1 MVGLVTTRGRK
12 KMIVV
17 MKPGA
22 TREEVKHVEE
32 RVEEMGLR
40 SHIIHGTERTVI
52 AAIGDK
58 RRLSK
63 ETLMVCPG
71 VDRVVPILAPY
82 KVASREVHAETS
94 VVNVAGMEIGGRKLA
109 VIAGPCAVESKEQL
123 LGIADAVKVAGAGAL
138 RGGAFKPRTNPY
150 SFKGLGVE
158 GLEYLAMARERTGLG
173 VVTEVVTPDQVS
185 LVARYA
191 DMLQVG
197 ARNMQNYLLLEAVG
211 NQPKPVLLKRGFSA
225 TVDEFLFAAEYIL
238 SQGNPN
244 VVLCE
249 RGIRTF
255 EDHTRFTLS
264 VATVPAL
271 KMRTHLPVIVDPS
284 HAAGAGNLVPPLAKA
299 AVAAGADGLI
309 VEVHSNP
316 EKALTD
322 GAQSVTCEE
331 FEQLM
336 HDVARVAEAVD
347 RTV

>member
-1 MVGLVTTRGRK
+1 
-12 KMIVV
+12 MIVV

-22 TREEVKHVEE
+22 TRDEVQHVAQ

-40 SHIIHGTERTVI
+40 SHLIHGTERTVI

-58 RRLSK
+58 RLASK
-63 ETLMVCPG
+63 EALAVCPG

-94 VVNVAGMEIGGRKLA
+94 VVDVAGMAVGGRKLA
-109 VIAGPCAVESKEQL
+109 LIAGPCAIESKEQL
-123 LGIADAVKVAGAGAL
+123 LGIAAEVKAAGAGAL

-158 GLEYLAMARERTGLG
+158 GLEYLALARQQTGLG
-173 VVTEVVTPDQVS
+173 VVTEVMTPDQVP
-185 LVARYA
+185 LVARYV

-197 ARNMQNYLLLEAVG
+197 ARNMQNFLLLEAVG

-225 TVDEFLFAAEYIL
+225 TVDEFLFAAEYVL
-238 SQGNPN
+238 SQDNPN

-264 VATVPAL
+264 LATVPAL
-271 KMRTHLPVIVDPS
+271 KVRTHLPVIVDPS
-284 HAAGAGNLVPPLAKA
+284 HATGASDLVAPMAKA
-299 AVAAGADGLI
+299 AVAAGADGLMI
-309 VEVHSNP
+309 EVHSDP
-316 EKALTD
+316 EAAMVD
-322 GAQSVTCEE
+322 GAQSLTCKAFRALTED
-331 FEQLM
+331 L
-336 HDVARVAEAVD
+336 ARVAEAVD
-347 RTV
+347 RML

>member
-1 MVGLVTTRGRK
+1 
-12 KMIVV
+12 MIVV

-22 TREEVKHVEE
+22 THDEVQHVAE
-32 RVEEMGLR
+32 RVEAMGLR
-40 SHIIHGTERTVI
+40 SHIIHGTERVVI

-58 RRLSK
+58 RQASK
-63 ETLMVCPG
+63 AALTVCPG
-71 VDRVVPILAPY
+71 VDRIVPILAPY

-94 VVNVAGMEIGGRKLA
+94 VVKVAGMEIGATKLA
-109 VIAGPCAVESKEQL
+109 LIAGPCAIEGKKQL
-123 LGIADAVKVAGAGAL
+123 LGIAEAVKAAGAGAL

-158 GLEYLAMARERTGLG
+158 GLEYLALARQQTGLG
-173 VVTEVVTPDQVS
+173 VVTEVMTPDQVS

-225 TVDEFLFAAEYIL
+225 TVDELLFAAEYIL

-264 VATVPAL
+264 LATVPAL
-271 KMRTHLPVIVDPS
+271 KQRTHLPVIVDPS
-284 HAAGAGNLVPPLAKA
+284 HAAGTSDLVPPLAKA
-299 AVAAGADGLI
+299 AIAAGADGLI
-309 VEVHSNP
+309 IEVHSNP
-316 EKALTD
+316 EEALTD
-322 GAQSVTCEE
+322 GAQSLTCET
-331 FEQLM
+331 FAALVS
-336 HDVARVAEAVD
+336 DLARVAEAVD
-347 RTV
+347 RTL